1 MTIETAVQYGAQ
13 SASNPQG
20 NPAGNFMQLICP
32 EVDGQETGFCG
43 FNEKMRAHKLIP
55 ATSSYKQKMSAGI
68 WGAILRMTIGIGS
81 MVGI

>member
-1 MTIETAVQYGAQ
+1 
-13 SASNPQG
+13 
-20 NPAGNFMQLICP
+20 
-32 EVDGQETGFCG
+32 
-43 FNEKMRAHKLIP
+43 LIP